1 MKEVTCQSGDVV
13 IAEEVK
19 EEDEP
24 VTTSITSHGVGRS
37 SSFQP
42 SCMIVYFHLSNR
54 VGGWEGERRED
65 ERAHRRKKERRE
77 EGDRLAKC
85 STYFKVLLRI
95 GSPVTVATS

>member
-1 MKEVTCQSGDVV
+1 MKEVTCQGGDVV

-42 SCMIVYFHLSNR
+42 SCMIVYFHL
-54 VGGWEGERRED
+54 RRED